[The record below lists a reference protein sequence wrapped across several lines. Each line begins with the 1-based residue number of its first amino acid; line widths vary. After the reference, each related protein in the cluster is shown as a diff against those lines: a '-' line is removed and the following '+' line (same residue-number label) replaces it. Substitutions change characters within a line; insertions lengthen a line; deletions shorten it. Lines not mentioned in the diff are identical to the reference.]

1 MKRFLAV
8 VGLVAFVA
16 ACSDSNVTSPASH
29 LRPGV
34 ASRDVGDP
42 PPPPLGG
49 DFGEGDLTVGPIS
62 TDVVANALPTSVCS
76 YAFPH
81 FVFSWSYLQAN
92 GSTSSPNQ
100 VVHLNLTS
108 GASGNIDLHDIQNGK
123 IITHGTVSDASNNS
137 FTIQGT
143 NFLDISSEGFTAEV
157 TGTLTDP
164 SGAKCQATAELSGE
178 FLTSP
183 PPPPTG

>member
-29 LRPGV
+29 ARPGV
-34 ASRDVGDP
+34 ASRDAGNP
-42 PPPPLGG
+42 PPPPLSGS
-49 DFGEGDLTVGPIS
+49 DGEGDLQVGPS
-62 TDVVANALPTSVCS
+62 TNLVVASAQPATACS
-76 YAFPH
+76 WPFS
-81 FVFSWSYLQAN
+81 FGFSWSNLQAN
-92 GSTSSPNQ
+92 GSTNQ

-123 IITHGTVSDASNNS
+123 IITHGTVSDGSFS

-143 NFLDISSEGFTAEV
+143 NSLTIDGNTFSAEV
-157 TGTLTDP
+157 TGTLTTLP
-164 SGAKCQATAELSGE
+164 NGPTCQATAELSGT
-178 FLTSP
+178 FLPSF
-183 PPPPTG
+183 